1 MIAKLSA
8 HRGAVLGYSFH
19 RLGHVGEI
27 DAVDVHRVGRGRENI
42 LLPTRRDV
50 FFQHIE
56 KHIRVLYFGF
66 AAGGE
71 VGHLRGGEI

>member
-8 HRGAVLGYSFH
+8 NRGAVLGYSFH
-19 RLGHVGEI
+19 RLGLAGEI
-27 DAVDVHRVGRGRENI
+27 DAVDVHRVGRGRKDI
-42 LLPTRRDV
+42 LLPARRDV

-56 KHIRVLYFGF
+56 KHIRVLHVGF
-66 AAGGE
+66 AVGRE